1 MVYCFRTEKPLLV
14 PLYCVSPAW
23 LRLMMPEPLSRA
35 ISCGVTSCMG
45 ILVGRLLNPIFSIM
59 SRTCCSTHCMCCV
72 VCTMPGWQCGQMCR
86 PSVRCISDGL
96 ANRPQ
101 DAQYCTL
108 CVGQIFCPHRSII
121 KGPTN
126 ILSHIAHLM
135 VHLCFSIFA
144 AKVQKKK
151 HIRK

>member
-1 MVYCFRTEKPLLV
+1 MILCKWFSIYMVYCFRTEKPLLV

-72 VCTMPGWQCGQMCR
+72 VCTMPGWQCVQMCR

-108 CVGQIFCPHRSII
+108 CVGQIFCPHRSIRYVPI
-121 KGPTN
+121 N
-126 ILSHIAHLM
+126 ILSQIAHRI
-135 VHLCFSIFA
+135 V
-144 AKVQKKK
+144 V
-151 HIRK
+151 

>member
-1 MVYCFRTEKPLLV
+1 
-14 PLYCVSPAW
+14 
-23 LRLMMPEPLSRA
+23 MPEPLIRA

-59 SRTCCSTHCMCCV
+59 SRTCCSTHCMCCI
-72 VCTMPGWQCGQMCR
+72 VCTMPGWQCVQMCR

-108 CVGQIFCPHRSII
+108 CVGQIFCPHRSIRYVPI
-121 KGPTN
+121 S
-126 ILSHIAHLM
+126 ILSQIAHRM
-135 VHLCFSIFA
+135 V
-144 AKVQKKK
+144 V
-151 HIRK
+151 